1 MNHHRATRECCCIP
15 GGDDCCS
22 SSSGLYIDGTYANET
37 LPYEVLLH
45 IFGHLSMKELGV
57 VCVVC
62 KFWKEASEA
71 DCLWKSITL
80 SLWGGLGL
88 RDVQRAAAATTTS
101 TSTTTKDTGARSS
114 SSSSSVASTTTT
126 TSSSSSCPSS
136 PSSSSSSALRPASSP
151 FSSPKPSRRRGLL
164 GLLSGSGSGFHTSGG
179 DEIGS
184 GGSDE
189 AQATSDKGAKSR
201 SSSVELQHH
210 NSGNGASAEAQ
221 ADSAAA
227 STSASDYLSSFST
240 LKDLYRHE
248 FERRQRRGE
257 DEYRIVVVGASGVDK
272 SAICVRFVQGSL
284 MLTKYDPTA
293 EESYRVRRKVDGLP
307 CMYDIMDTAGQMEYS
322 ALRDQYLKS
331 GHGFLLV
338 YSVTSP
344 ESFQALEKLRL
355 QILRIKEDSTVP
367 IVFLGSHADR
377 ESQRQVSQDEALF
390 LAEKLNCGWL
400 ECSAK
405 TGQNVNDAFE
415 LIVRM
420 INRWRALHPA
430 WNTPKS
436 RQEATIKNR
445 VKKKILFWREN
456 NRT

>member
-88 RDVQRAAAATTTS
+88 RDVQRAAAATTS

-136 PSSSSSSALRPASSP
+136 PSSSSSSALRPA
-151 FSSPKPSRRRGLL
+151 
-164 GLLSGSGSGFHTSGG
+164 
-179 DEIGS
+179 
-184 GGSDE
+184 
-189 AQATSDKGAKSR
+189 
-201 SSSVELQHH
+201 
-210 NSGNGASAEAQ
+210 
-221 ADSAAA
+221 
-227 STSASDYLSSFST
+227 
-240 LKDLYRHE
+240 
-248 FERRQRRGE
+248 
-257 DEYRIVVVGASGVDK
+257 
-272 SAICVRFVQGSL
+272 
-284 MLTKYDPTA
+284 
-293 EESYRVRRKVDGLP
+293 
-307 CMYDIMDTAGQMEYS
+307 
-322 ALRDQYLKS
+322 
-331 GHGFLLV
+331 
-338 YSVTSP
+338 SVTSP